1 MMEKNKKIRLLVF
14 LFFVIYCITMAF
26 LLFGRNKQANPSY
39 NLVPFFTI
47 REFIDIIKNNSRNLR
62 LFSIVNLFG
71 NIIMFIPLGFC
82 PPSFCKKADSI
93 RAVILYSSVTIILIE
108 LIQYLSATGIA
119 DIDDYIFNM
128 AGSLIGYSIYRKI
141 STNCIK

>member
-26 LLFGRNKQANPSY
+26 LLFGRNKQASPSY

-47 REFIDIIKNNSRNLR
+47 RKFIDIIKNNSRNLR

-93 RAVILYSSVTIILIE
+93 RAVIIYSSVTIILIE